1 MLAVGGHVL
10 GEETARRDVRLATG
24 LAGGVGGSKQEMCG
38 ALSGGVMVIGGLCG
52 RNSPAEDAQSAYEL
66 AARYRE
72 RFLAEFGST
81 RCQDVYEQMHAPGG
95 LGSCSFVAE
104 RAARI
109 LLDILSDMANEID
122 KRQRR

>member
-10 GEETARRDVRLATG
+10 GEETAQRGVRLATG
-24 LAGGVGGSKQEMCG
+24 LAGGVGGSEQEMCG

-52 RNSPAEDAQSAYEL
+52 RNSPEEDDRSVYDL

-81 RCQDVYEQMHAPGG
+81 RCRDVYEQMHAPGG
-95 LGSCSFVAE
+95 PGSCSFVAE

-109 LLDILSDMANEID
+109 LLGVLSNAADETN
-122 KRQRR
+122 KR